1 VYEEL
6 QRQGLDCT
14 YIDVATQDKTVKSQ
28 QKGVFRTNCLDCVE
42 RTGQF
47 QCKLSAMVLVEF
59 FRHFKIN
66 LLSGW
71 REGGVLDFF
80 NDSSHP
86 LVKLF
91 RCLWAD
97 NADFISQQYTGT
109 PSVHSLNEHN
119 GKWSPMGPIEQGIT
133 SAWRLLIDFGSYDL

>member
-1 VYEEL
+1 
-6 QRQGLDCT
+6 
-14 YIDVATQDKTVKSQ
+14 
-28 QKGVFRTNCLDCVE
+28 
-42 RTGQF
+42 
-47 QCKLSAMVLVEF
+47 MVLVEF

-71 REGGVLDFF
+71 RGRTLDFF
-80 NDSSHP
+80 NDASHP

-91 RCLWAD
+91 RGLWAD

-109 PSVHSLNEHN
+109 NSVNSLNEHT

-133 SAWRLLIDFGSYDL
+133 SAWRLIIDVGSYDLQKTKSIEMLLGSESNNLGEY